1 MGRGRWNETYGHK
14 WDFALSEADC
24 VSEEKEQE
32 EDRYGKESKKSGY
45 DGLEDGCG
53 GVKWLEEKGRW
64 DVRSCRCEVEDL
76 AVSLGRTQQGCML
89 KKKDTGIEDNYCVH

>member
-32 EDRYGKESKKSGY
+32 EDRQGKESKKSGY

-53 GVKWLEEKGRW
+53 GVK
-64 DVRSCRCEVEDL
+64 
-76 AVSLGRTQQGCML
+76 
-89 KKKDTGIEDNYCVH
+89 